1 MKTYTALIK
10 ARVGSNVRAI
20 PVEIRA
26 QNSSDAKWL
35 LQAIYGFH
43 ALVST
48 PTELHENEKLE
59 ELMKSKTPEEQRIAS
74 LQATKDRANDALK
87 AERDKQ
93 KKAKAFKTL
102 LAVKPAP
109 PML

>member
-1 MKTYTALIK
+1 MKTFTALIK
-10 ARVGSNVRAI
+10 AQVGNNARTIS
-20 PVEIRA
+20 VEIRA
-26 QNSSDAKWL
+26 QNSSDARWL

-43 ALVST
+43 ALIST
-48 PTELHENEKLE
+48 PTELHEDKNLE
-59 ELMKSKTPEEQRIAS
+59 ELIQPKTPEQKRIAN

-87 AERDKQ
+87 AEREKQ

-102 LAVKPAP
+102 SAIKPTP